1 MDFIPC
7 PLVNGAVLIH
17 KPGLPQINLVKTDGD
32 RHALNSHHHQKTV
45 QKIQIGFRMSDGKHY
60 QGLVHICHSRTYE
73 NVGTGKDGVNIAFL
87 LLLIQNR
94 KLHIVPHKGFD
105 FTVAEHALCLTLVH
119 MVPAVIDII
128 KACNSFDYLTCHIR
142 LLSHRKKCHRIG
154 LDYC

>member
-17 KPGLPQINLVKTDGD
+17 KPGLSQIHLVKTDGD
-32 RHALNSHHHQKTV
+32 RYSLNPHHHQKAV
-45 QKIQIGFRMSDGKHY
+45 QQIQIGFRMGDGEHH
-60 QGLVHICHSRTYE
+60 QGLVHIGHRRTDE
-73 NVGTGKDGVNIAFL
+73 DVGSGKDGVNIAFL
-87 LLLIQNR
+87 LLLVQYR
-94 KLHIVPHKGFD
+94 KLHIIPHKGFD

-119 MVPAVIDII
+119 MVPSVIDII